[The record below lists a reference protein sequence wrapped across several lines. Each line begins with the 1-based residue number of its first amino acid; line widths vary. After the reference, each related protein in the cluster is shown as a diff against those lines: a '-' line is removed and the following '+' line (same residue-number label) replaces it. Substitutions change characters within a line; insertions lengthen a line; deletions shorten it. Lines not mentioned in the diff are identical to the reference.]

1 MHPVANRTTLSDADA
16 TLSETLA
23 LLSTREFRLYRV
35 EGLRE
40 RARGSAGLGL
50 ALCSCTV
57 SAHGG
62 EIAAKPSPLGGL
74 WIEIALPLAQA

>member
-1 MHPVANRTTLSDADA
+1 MHPVAKRTPLSDADA

-40 RARGSAGLGL
+40 RAGAGLGL